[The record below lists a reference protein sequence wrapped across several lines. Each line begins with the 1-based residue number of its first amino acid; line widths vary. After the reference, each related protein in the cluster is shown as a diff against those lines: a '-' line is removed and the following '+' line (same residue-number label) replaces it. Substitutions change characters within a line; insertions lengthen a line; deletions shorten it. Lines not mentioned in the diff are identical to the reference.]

1 MYKLTRISSNK
12 KMFELADEAK
22 PEAKPVWYFLANHV
36 LKFAESIQVGDAFDI
51 ETEKKNMKDYI
62 IRINKKGGAPR
73 AESRTASGP
82 QEEKKVWTPPQ
93 KKEWKPYTKSPEEQ
107 EQIRRCNS
115 MTAASV
121 VVAALINAKAL
132 APEAVSESVDKFFH
146 EFLGKLESP
155 SHVVKEEVKEEGV
168 PL

>member
-12 KMFELADEAK
+12 KMFELQDETK
-22 PEAKPVWYFLANHV
+22 PTEKPIWYFLANHV
-36 LKFAESIQVGDAFDI
+36 LKFAESIQVGDTFDI
-51 ETEKKNMKDYI
+51 QSEMKNMKPYI
-62 IRINKKGGAPR
+62 IRINKQGSSAPR
-73 AESRTASGP
+73 AESKPAG
-82 QEEKKVWTPPQ
+82 EEKKAPWTPPQ

-132 APEAVSESVDKFFH
+132 APEAVSEAVDKFFN
-146 EFLGKLESP
+146 EFLDKLESP
-155 SHVVKEEVKEEGV
+155 SHVVKEEKEEGV